1 MEIELKNIKFSEAL
15 SEETNAFVCDV
26 YVSQTKKKI

>member
-1 MEIELKNIKFSEAL
+1 MKIELKNIKFSEAL

-26 YVSQTKKKI
+26 YVNGKKVA